1 MSELAARL
9 AIRHA
14 MNVALDVRRAFE
26 LFTAEIGT
34 WWPAKTGH
42 HLGDLPATVVMD
54 TGEGGRLYERDDESR
69 EFDWGRVRVWEPPGR
84 VVLAWHLTPEWSF
97 DPDPAKAT
105 EVEASFEG
113 IDERRTLM
121 SFEHRGFEVH
131 GPAGRALHDSLGADD
146 GWAEVLAEYG
156 RAADAAAG

>member
-1 MSELAARL
+1 MTEVAARL

-14 MNVALDVRRAFE
+14 MTVALDVRRAFE

-42 HLGDLPATVVMD
+42 HLSDLPATVVME
-54 TGEGGRLYERDDESR
+54 TGEGGRLYERDEGSR
-69 EFDWGRVRVWEPPGR
+69 EFDWGGVRVWEPPGR

-105 EVEASFEG
+105 EVEARFEEVR
-113 IDERRTLM
+113 ERRTLV

-131 GPAGRALHDSLGADD
+131 GPAGRALRDSLAAED
-146 GWAEVLAEYG
+146 GWVEVLAQYE
-156 RAADAAAG
+156 RAAEAAAG

>member
-1 MSELAARL
+1 MTELAARL

-42 HLGDLPATVVMD
+42 HISDLPATVVME
-54 TGEGGRLYERDDESR
+54 TCEGGRLYERDEDSR
-69 EFDWGRVRVWEPPGR
+69 EFDWGLVRVWEPPGR
-84 VVLAWHLTPEWSF
+84 VVLAWHLTPDWSF
-97 DPDPAKAT
+97 DPDPAQAT
-105 EVEASFEG
+105 EVEASFEPTV
-113 IDERRTLM
+113 ERRTLV

-131 GPAGRALHDSLGADD
+131 GAAGLALRDSLGADD
-146 GWAEVLAEYG
+146 GWVEVLARYE
-156 RAADAAAG
+156 REAEAAAA